1 MTLGSNAARSAGRPR
16 SDAVHAALLLA
27 TQDLLIEV
35 GFDRLALDA
44 VAARAGTSKPTIY
57 RRWKT
62 KADLVVAAVADA
74 KPVPAVPDTGSL
86 REDLL
91 ACARAYTVGDDR
103 THRLLAGVLSEM
115 ARDEAIRVAAAE
127 NLGQPYT
134 QLFIDVL
141 RRAVT
146 RGWIDSGTDIDTAAA
161 IFPAFAFHRV
171 AVEGKPVD
179 DELVDRVIDG
189 VVLALL
195 DPSNRPRS

>member
-1 MTLGSNAARSAGRPR
+1 LR
-16 SDAVHAALLLA
+16 A

-57 RRWKT
+57 RRWRT

-115 ARDEAIRVAAAE
+115 ARNEAIRVAAVE
-127 NLGQPYT
+127 NLGRPYT
-134 QLFIDVL
+134 QLFVDVL
-141 RRAVT
+141 RRAVK
-146 RGWIDSGTDIDTAAA
+146 RGWIDSRTDIDTVAA
-161 IFPAFAFHRV
+161 IFPAFAFHCV
-171 AVEGKPVD
+171 TVEGKPVD

-195 DPSNRPRS
+195 DQSTRSS

>member
-1 MTLGSNAARSAGRPR
+1 MTLGSDAARSAGRPR
-16 SDAVHAALLLA
+16 SDAVHAALLRA

-91 ACARAYTVGDDR
+91 SCARAYTVGDDR

-115 ARDEAIRVAAAE
+115 ARDEAIRVAAEE

-134 QLFIDVL
+134 QLFVDVL
-141 RRAVT
+141 RRAVK
-146 RGWIDSGTDIDTAAA
+146 RGWIPSSTDVDTVAA

-189 VVLALL
+189 VVLTLL
-195 DPSNRPRS
+195 DHRAGPRP